1 MMTSSTKSWAYL
13 AHLRDEAGVT
23 QSEIAQKVGWS
34 PAVLSRVESGERP
47 LTTEERDAILEA
59 IGTSEALQFRDTADR
74 VWKHL
79 PKPSLGHPDEAILW
93 EAERVICRIKNHSD
107 SLDEDDVIAKW
118 LKEFLSGINSA
129 AELVSKTEHNI
140 AFVGKIGVGKTTVL
154 CRMAGLEV
162 LKGDRLEPVLAVGSG
177 RTTVCE
183 VRLQQGSGYGLHVEP
198 MDADAFHREVLEFAN
213 VLTNHPEEE
222 NPEQEDGGQDAQGT
236 SVEIVRV
243 IRNMSGLTRDVRRS
257 PDGNRELVDQAKK
270 LAEKYTDPNTLAGEI
285 LDRIQPQRRTGRQ
298 LWYPEISGQEP
309 LIWLKE
315 TFEQLNN
322 GRHPEFT
329 LPKRIDIVV
338 PQTILGGGPL
348 SICLVDT
355 KGIEATTERADLGAY
370 FNEPGT
376 LMVLC
381 TSFNDTP
388 STEVQELLS
397 RAKDAG
403 FSDLDNKAIILSL
416 PRPDEALATTD
427 AQGIPAESA
436 SEGYE
441 LKGDQAEFHLQS
453 RKLPYAGITFF
464 NVREDNPQDLID
476 FLMNQVERI
485 RKGQRTRLKEVISGA
500 IQLMENADGAK
511 VQEAA
516 HRMMV
521 WLDNNRD
528 VGVLS
533 TRLESSLIAAI
544 NRAYASSVRASVRRQ
559 GAWYN
564 LNYSYQMGYG
574 ARVMVARSVT
584 IKLENFK
591 AITENLLQD
600 DELEPAFGL
609 IRQARRILEG
619 SVETLLLRSELLGKR
634 IYIQHLEPDSA
645 FWWRCDGEWGQGYG
659 YRDRVAQH
667 HRDWFSDSERD
678 FQRMVQELVEREWQ
692 QILDRLSAILDPD
705 ATEVIAA

>member
-1 MMTSSTKSWAYL
+1 MSI
-13 AHLRDEAGVT
+13 D
-23 QSEIAQKVGWS
+23 
-34 PAVLSRVESGERP
+34 
-47 LTTEERDAILEA
+47 ERDSILDA
-59 IGTSEALQFRDTADR
+59 IGTEEALAFKETAER
-74 VWKHL
+74 VWQYL
-79 PKPSLGHPDEAILW
+79 PRPLLGHPDEAVLW
-93 EAERVICRIKNHSD
+93 EAEQTLEKVTELAESPEIQN
-107 SLDEDDVIAKW
+107 VIAKR
-118 LKEFLSGINSA
+118 LETFLSEINSA
-129 AELVSKTEHNI
+129 AALVSKTEHNV

-154 CRMAGLEV
+154 CRMADLEV
-162 LKGDRLEPVLAVGSG
+162 LKADRLEPVLAVGSG

-183 VRLQQGSGYGLHVEP
+183 VRLQKDSGYGLHVEP

-213 VLTNHPEEE
+213 VLTNPPEEE
-222 NPEQEDGGQDAQGT
+222 NPEQDDGGQDAQGT

-243 IRNMSGLTRDVRRS
+243 IRNMSGLTVGVRRL
-257 PDGNRELVDQAKK
+257 PDGKRELVDQAKK
-270 LAEKYTDPNTLAGEI
+270 LAEEYTDPNTLAGEI
-285 LDRIQPQRRTGRQ
+285 LERIQLQRRTGRQ

-309 LIWLKE
+309 LMWLKE

-322 GRHPEFT
+322 GRHPEFA

-338 PQTILGGGPL
+338 PKTVLGEGPL

-355 KGIEATTERADLGAY
+355 KGIDATTERADLGAY

-403 FSDLDNKAIILSL
+403 FSDLDTKAVILSL

-464 NVREDNPQDLID
+464 NVREDDPQDLID

-485 RKGQRTRLKEVISGA
+485 RQGHRTRLKEVISGA
-500 IQLMENADGAK
+500 TQLMENVDDAK

-528 VGVLS
+528 VGDLG
-533 TRLESSLIAAI
+533 TRLENSLIAAI

-559 GAWYN
+559 GDWYN
-564 LNYSYQMGYG
+564 LNYSYHMGYG

-584 IKLENFK
+584 TKLENFK
-591 AITENLLQD
+591 VITENLLQD
-600 DELEPAFGL
+600 EELEPAFGL
-609 IRQARRILEG
+609 VQQARRMLED

-634 IYIQHLEPDSA
+634 IYIQHLELDSV
-645 FWWRCDGEWGQGYG
+645 FWRLCDGRWGQGYG
-659 YRDRVAQH
+659 YRDDVAQY
-667 HRDWFSDSERD
+667 HRNWFSNSDQD
-678 FQRMVQELVEREWQ
+678 FQAMVQELVEREWR
-692 QILDRLSAILDPD
+692 QILGRLAAILDPE
-705 ATEVIAA
+705 ATEAVAA